1 MVYYNKFTKYQPNI
15 KKSAGVFVK
24 IKGGNNMIY
33 SGKEAIEKYG
43 TRYNLSKALKNKEI
57 FRLEHGIYSDKDLV
71 NPMIIASK
79 KYSSAIIT
87 MDSAF
92 YYYDLTDV
100 IPKKTFIATNRNS
113 NIIHDSNI
121 VQIRIPK
128 EKLNQGKEVVLIDGE
143 KVKMYNRERLL
154 VELIRKRNQIP
165 FDYYKELISN
175 YRKIVDD
182 LDMYKIEEYLSLYK
196 NESNIADVLLREVF

>member
-1 MVYYNKFTKYQPNI
+1 
-15 KKSAGVFVK
+15 
-24 IKGGNNMIY
+24 MIY

-143 KVKMYNRERLL
+143 KVKMYNKERLL

-182 LDMYKIEEYLSLYK
+182 LDMRKIEEYLSLYK

>member
-1 MVYYNKFTKYQPNI
+1 
-15 KKSAGVFVK
+15 
-24 IKGGNNMIY
+24 MIY

-143 KVKMYNRERLL
+143 KVKMYNKERLL

-196 NESNIADVLLREVF
+196 NESNIADVLLREDF

>member
-1 MVYYNKFTKYQPNI
+1 
-15 KKSAGVFVK
+15 
-24 IKGGNNMIY
+24 MIY

-182 LDMYKIEEYLSLYK
+182 LDMRKIEEYLSLYK

>member
-1 MVYYNKFTKYQPNI
+1 
-15 KKSAGVFVK
+15 
-24 IKGGNNMIY
+24 MIY

-57 FRLEHGIYSDKDLV
+57 FRLEHGIYSNKDLV

>member
-1 MVYYNKFTKYQPNI
+1 
-15 KKSAGVFVK
+15 
-24 IKGGNNMIY
+24 MIY

-71 NPMIIASK
+71 NPMIMASK